1 MSNEKIVNPGTRS
14 LETLRFDL
22 PVPYADAYARQI
34 ERRNAIESGDAGNA
48 LFLLQHPPTYTIG
61 RNADRKHL
69 LVSEEALDRMGIE
82 TCEVD
87 RGGDITYHGPGQ
99 LVAYPLLDLS
109 QWRRSINWYLRTLE
123 DVVIALLD
131 EYGLTGERL
140 EGYTGVWVRGGK
152 VAAIGVGFHN
162 WVTYHGTSLN
172 IDPDMTHYQHIIPCG
187 IPDKPVTS
195 LAQLLE
201 TVPTYPEISDAF
213 ERHFRSVFDVQ
224 ETSSSLNIPS

>member
-1 MSNEKIVNPGTRS
+1 MSNEEILSIHSRS
-14 LETLRFDL
+14 LETKRFDL
-22 PVPYADAYARQI
+22 PVPYAKAYAMQI

-48 LFLLQHPPTYTIG
+48 LFLLQHSPTYTFG

-69 LVSEEALDRMGIE
+69 LVTEEALDRMGIE

-99 LVAYPLLDLS
+99 LVAYPILNLS

-123 DVVIALLD
+123 DVLISLLD
-131 EYGLTGERL
+131 DYGLCGERL
-140 EGYTGVWVRGGK
+140 EVYTGVWVGGAK
-152 VAAIGVGFHN
+152 VAAVGVGFHN

-172 IDPDMTHYQHIIPCG
+172 IDPDMSHYRHIVPCG

-195 LAQLLE
+195 LALLLE
-201 TVPTYPEISDAF
+201 SAPSYSEVSNAF
-213 ERHFRSVFDVQ
+213 ERHFRIVFDIH
-224 ETSSSLNIPS
+224 EISSSERTTA